1 MVYCKF
7 FLMYLIEFLFFFL
20 LFGEEMILF
29 YDVVL
34 ELFENMSRD
43 VKVYIKEFLENL
55 KVYDKIV
62 KENKCWY

>member
-1 MVYCKF
+1 
-7 FLMYLIEFLFFFL
+7 MYLIEFLFFFL

-43 VKVYIKEFLENL
+43 VKVYIKEYLENL

-62 KENKCWY
+62 KENISWY

>member
-1 MVYCKF
+1 M
-7 FLMYLIEFLFFFL
+7 

-34 ELFENMSRD
+34 KLFENMSRD
-43 VKVYIKEFLENL
+43 VKVYIKEYLENL

-62 KENKCWY
+62 KENISWY